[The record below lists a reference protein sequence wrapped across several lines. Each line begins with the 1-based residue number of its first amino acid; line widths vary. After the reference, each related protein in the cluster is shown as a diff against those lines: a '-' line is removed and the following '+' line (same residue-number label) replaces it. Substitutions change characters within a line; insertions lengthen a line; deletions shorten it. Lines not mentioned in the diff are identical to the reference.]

1 MKKQLLLA
9 VAAMAGAAVFAGV
22 SGEGTKLKNWSQN
35 SYKGFVRDIGKVIMD
50 EEDQQMVF
58 QTKTAEKGVAYYYS
72 VGQKA
77 KAGDKV
83 EIEIVAKGTG
93 SAVLQYYP
101 YAVNPVRPLVNVKD
115 KAFFCKMTPE
125 GYKKYKLS
133 KVISP
138 EGDGAMIGQISFA
151 IHINPNSDVIIRS
164 FNCNVI
170 PADEEE

>member
-1 MKKQLLLA
+1 MKKQLFA
-9 VAAMAGAAVFAGV
+9 VAAVCCAAAVFAGV
-22 SGEGTKLKNWSQN
+22 KGEGTKLSKWSQN
-35 SYKGFVRDIGKVIMD
+35 SYKGFARDLGKIVMD

-58 QTKTAEKGVAYYYS
+58 QTKTAEKGVGYYYS

-93 SAVLQYYP
+93 SVMLQYYP
-101 YAVNPVRPLVNVKD
+101 YAVNPVRPLANVKD
-115 KAFFCKMTPE
+115 KAFFCKMTPD
-125 GYKKYKLS
+125 GYKKFKLS
-133 KVISP
+133 KVILP
-138 EGDGAMIGQISFA
+138 DGDGAKVGQISFA

-164 FNCNVI
+164 FECNVI